1 MVINMGQQQQYY
13 GPLNALADI
22 LGAYMQ
28 KKNLEGAMDYADNY
42 QKNLDEQT
50 AQKYIQNPVQ
60 PEQNGTNATNGA
72 IRDMTNSG
80 QLVNTDWLGKNKA
93 QASSDPGTA
102 ALQNY
107 VPTSGGVLAAA
118 QSYFPKDTAAGVANS
133 LGDNVPAG
141 TQQAAQPAQQPA
153 QGQSILQ
160 MMQGFSDRNNPNNP
174 PVMYPD
180 EKAAQQKQ
188 YDDFAAAKK
197 ANPEWYVGDTYVGT
211 DDKAKAQAQAQQAQQ
226 TQAKAQQDQQK
237 AAIFSQG
244 NNPENGRF
252 SSGMEQYGFTGQKT
266 APLSYQEV
274 SAKKNQYKARAMK
287 ELVSKYG
294 IEAAKQVEP
303 MIDDAIGAK
312 LGEMADSEDNQNR
325 QALGRYLMSN
335 NVNTQQGMQKA
346 LWAAEEYNHVAKQ
359 MGRQGI
365 DTATLG
371 KMLDAGKVS
380 ITAKDVGGS
389 VNFYAVPKDGGQFN
403 DGSFMKPILTQNKTL
418 SPGETVNAQL
428 KQAQMQETARHNQA
442 TEANTR
448 RGQDMTAATARA
460 RAASGGGRSGGR
472 SGSTSFKAQYG
483 PAVSAITKS
492 IEDGH
497 SKSYIYTQ
505 FCDAGGTE
513 EEWNQLWTGSVEN
526 YYHKVQGDD
535 ADDSRD
541 YLNGD
546 GEPEQ

>member
-1 MVINMGQQQQYY
+1 MVIDMGQQQQYY

-28 KKNLEGAMDYADNY
+28 KKNLDGAMDYADNY
-42 QKNLDEQT
+42 QKNLDDQT

-60 PEQNGTNATNGA
+60 PEQNGTNAMNGA

-118 QSYFPKDTAAGVANS
+118 QNYFPKDTASGVANS

-141 TQQAAQPAQQPA
+141 TQQEAQTAQQPA
-153 QGQSILQ
+153 QQGQSILQ

-174 PVMYPD
+174 PVMSPD
-180 EKAAQQKQ
+180 EKAAQQKK

-226 TQAKAQQDQQK
+226 AQVKAQQDQQK
-237 AAIFSQG
+237 AAFFSQG

-274 SAKKNQYKARAMK
+274 AAKKNQYKARAMK

-303 MIDDAIGAK
+303 MIDDAIGSK

-346 LWAAEEYNHVAKQ
+346 LWAAEEYNHAAKQ

-365 DTATLG
+365 DTAMLG

-418 SPGETVNAQL
+418 SPGETVNAKL

-460 RAASGGGRSGGR
+460 RAASGSRSDN
-472 SGSTSFKAQYG
+472 TSFKAKYG

-535 ADDSRD
+535 ADDSRN
-541 YLNGD
+541 YLNGE

>member
-1 MVINMGQQQQYY
+1 MYRQTY
-13 GPLNALADI
+13 GPMNALADI
-22 LGAYMQ
+22 LGAYW
-28 KKNLEGAMDYADNY
+28 KKQRIEGAMDYADNY
-42 QKNLDEQT
+42 QKNLDDQT
-50 AQKYIQNPVQ
+50 AQKYIQNTVQ
-60 PEQNGTNATNGA
+60 PEQNGTNAMNGA

-80 QLVNTDWLGKNKA
+80 QLVNTDWLGKNKV

-107 VPTSGGVLAAA
+107 VPASSGVLAAA
-118 QSYFPKDTAAGVANS
+118 QNYFPKDTAAGVANS
-133 LGDNVPAG
+133 LGDNVPAD
-141 TQQAAQPAQQPA
+141 TQQVAQTAQQPA

-174 PVMYPD
+174 PVMSPD
-180 EKAAQQKQ
+180 EKAAQQKK

-226 TQAKAQQDQQK
+226 AQVKAQQYQQK

-274 SAKKNQYKARAMK
+274 AAKKNQYKAQAMK

-303 MIDDAIGAK
+303 MIDDAIGSK
-312 LGEMADSEDNQNR
+312 LEEMADSEDNQNR

-346 LWAAEEYNHVAKQ
+346 LWAAEEYNHAAKQ

-365 DTATLG
+365 DTAMLG

-418 SPGETVNAQL
+418 SPGETVNANL

-472 SGSTSFKAQYG
+472 STSFKAQYG

-535 ADDSRD
+535 ADDSRN
-541 YLNGD
+541 YLNGE

>member
-1 MVINMGQQQQYY
+1 M
-13 GPLNALADI
+13 NALADI
-22 LGAYMQ
+22 LGAYM
-28 KKNLEGAMDYADNY
+28 KKQRMIGAMDYASNY
-42 QKNLDEQT
+42 QKNLDDQT
-50 AQKYIQNPVQ
+50 EQKYIQNPVQ
-60 PEQNGTNATNGA
+60 PEQNGTNAMNGA
-72 IRDMTNSG
+72 IRDMTKSG
-80 QLVNTDWLGKNKA
+80 QLVNTDWLGKNKV

-118 QSYFPKDTAAGVANS
+118 QSYFPKDTAVDVANS

-141 TQQAAQPAQQPA
+141 TQTAAQTAQQPA

-174 PVMYPD
+174 SSMSPD

-226 TQAKAQQDQQK
+226 AQVKAQQDQQK

-274 SAKKNQYKARAMK
+274 AAKKNQYKARAMK

-303 MIDDAIGAK
+303 MIDDAIGSK

-346 LWAAEEYNHVAKQ
+346 LWAAEEYNHAAKQ

-365 DTATLG
+365 DTAMLG

-403 DGSFMKPILTQNKTL
+403 DGSFMKPILAQNKTL
-418 SPGETVNAQL
+418 SPGETVNAKL
-428 KQAQMQETARHNQA
+428 KQEQMQETARHNQA

-472 SGSTSFKAQYG
+472 STSFKAQYG

-497 SKSYIYTQ
+497 SKSYIFTQ

-535 ADDSRD
+535 ADDSRN
-541 YLNGD
+541 YLNGE

>member
-1 MVINMGQQQQYY
+1 M
-13 GPLNALADI
+13 NALADI

-42 QKNLDEQT
+42 QKNLDDQT

-60 PEQNGTNATNGA
+60 PEQNGTNAMNGA

-80 QLVNTDWLGKNKA
+80 QLVNTDWLGKNKV

-118 QSYFPKDTAAGVANS
+118 QNYFPKDTAVGVANS

-141 TQQAAQPAQQPA
+141 TQQAAQTAQQPA

-174 PVMYPD
+174 PVMSPD

-226 TQAKAQQDQQK
+226 AQVKAQQDQQK

-266 APLSYQEV
+266 APLSYQK
-274 SAKKNQYKARAMK
+274 AAANKNQYKARAMK
-287 ELVSKYG
+287 ELVGKYG

-303 MIDDAIGAK
+303 MIDDAIGSK

-325 QALGRYLMSN
+325 LALGRYLMSN

-346 LWAAEEYNHVAKQ
+346 LWAAEEYNHAAKQ

-365 DTATLG
+365 DTAMLG

-403 DGSFMKPILTQNKTL
+403 DGSFMKPILAQNKTL
-418 SPGETVNAQL
+418 SPGETVNANL

-442 TEANTR
+442 TESNTR

-460 RAASGGGRSGGR
+460 RAASGGR

-483 PAVSAITKS
+483 PVVSAMTKS

-513 EEWNQLWTGSVEN
+513 EEWNKLWTGSVEN
-526 YYHKVQGDD
+526 YYHKMQGDD
-535 ADDSRD
+535 ADDSRN

>member
-1 MVINMGQQQQYY
+1 
-13 GPLNALADI
+13 
-22 LGAYMQ
+22 
-28 KKNLEGAMDYADNY
+28 
-42 QKNLDEQT
+42 
-50 AQKYIQNPVQ
+50 
-60 PEQNGTNATNGA
+60 
-72 IRDMTNSG
+72 
-80 QLVNTDWLGKNKA
+80 
-93 QASSDPGTA
+93 
-102 ALQNY
+102 
-107 VPTSGGVLAAA
+107 
-118 QSYFPKDTAAGVANS
+118 
-133 LGDNVPAG
+133 
-141 TQQAAQPAQQPA
+141 
-153 QGQSILQ
+153 
-160 MMQGFSDRNNPNNP
+160 
-174 PVMYPD
+174 
-180 EKAAQQKQ
+180 
-188 YDDFAAAKK
+188 
-197 ANPEWYVGDTYVGT
+197 
-211 DDKAKAQAQAQQAQQ
+211 
-226 TQAKAQQDQQK
+226 
-237 AAIFSQG
+237 
-244 NNPENGRF
+244 
-252 SSGMEQYGFTGQKT
+252 MEQYGFTGQKT

-274 SAKKNQYKARAMK
+274 AAKKNQYKARAMK
-287 ELVSKYG
+287 ELVGKYG

-303 MIDDAIGAK
+303 MIDDAIGSK

-325 QALGRYLMSN
+325 QELGRYLMSN

-346 LWAAEEYNHVAKQ
+346 LWAAEEYNHAAKQ

-365 DTATLG
+365 DTAMLG

-418 SPGETVNAQL
+418 SPGDTVNANL

-460 RAASGGGRSGGR
+460 RAASGGR

-535 ADDSRD
+535 ADDSRN
-541 YLNGD
+541 YLNGE

>member
-1 MVINMGQQQQYY
+1 M
-13 GPLNALADI
+13 
-22 LGAYMQ
+22 
-28 KKNLEGAMDYADNY
+28 
-42 QKNLDEQT
+42 
-50 AQKYIQNPVQ
+50 
-60 PEQNGTNATNGA
+60 NGA

-80 QLVNTDWLGKNKA
+80 QLANTDWLGKNKV

-118 QSYFPKDTAAGVANS
+118 QNYFPKDTAVGVANS

-141 TQQAAQPAQQPA
+141 TQQAAQTAQQPA

-174 PVMYPD
+174 PVMSPD

-226 TQAKAQQDQQK
+226 AQVKAQQDQQK

-274 SAKKNQYKARAMK
+274 AAKKNQYKARAMK

-294 IEAAKQVEP
+294 IEAAKLVEP
-303 MIDDAIGAK
+303 MIDDAISSK
-312 LGEMADSEDNQNR
+312 LEEMADSEDNQNR

-346 LWAAEEYNHVAKQ
+346 LWAAEEYNHAAKQ

-365 DTATLG
+365 DTAMLG

-389 VNFYAVPKDGGQFN
+389 VNFYAVPKDGGTFGN
-403 DGSFMKPILTQNKTL
+403 DKNGNPIYMKPIFVDNRTL
-418 SPGETVNAQL
+418 SPGEIVNAKL
-428 KQAQMQETARHNQA
+428 KQEQMQETARKNQA
-442 TEANTR
+442 DEENTR
-448 RGQDMTAATARA
+448 RGQDIKAAIAMA
-460 RAASGGGRSGGR
+460 RAAYGSRSDN
-472 SGSTSFKAQYG
+472 TSFKAKYG
-483 PAVSAITKS
+483 PVLSAMTKS

-505 FCDAGGTE
+505 FCDAGGTD
-513 EEWNQLWTGSVEN
+513 EEWNQLWTRSVEN

-541 YLNGD
+541 YLDGD
-546 GEPEQ
+546 GNPES

>member
-1 MVINMGQQQQYY
+1 M
-13 GPLNALADI
+13 NALADI
-22 LGAYMQ
+22 LGAYM
-28 KKNLEGAMDYADNY
+28 KKQRMIGAMDYASNY
-42 QKNLDEQT
+42 QKNLDDQT

-60 PEQNGTNATNGA
+60 PEQNGTNAMNGA

-80 QLVNTDWLGKNKA
+80 QLVNTDWLGKNKV

-107 VPTSGGVLAAA
+107 VPTSGVLAAA
-118 QSYFPKDTAAGVANS
+118 QSYLPKDTAAGVANG
-133 LGDNVPAG
+133 LGDNFPAG
-141 TQQAAQPAQQPA
+141 TQQTAQTAQQPA
-153 QGQSILQ
+153 QQGQSILQ
-160 MMQGFSDRNNPNNP
+160 MMQDFAARNNPNNP
-174 PVMYPD
+174 TP
-180 EKAAQQKQ
+180 AQQAALQEKNA
-188 YDDFAAAKK
+188 DFAAAKA
-197 ANPEWYVGDTYVGT
+197 ANPQWYEGNYYVGD
-211 DDKAKAQAQAQQAQQ
+211 DAAARQQAKISQAQQA
-226 TQAKAQQDQQK
+226 QQK

-244 NNPENGRF
+244 DNPENGRF

-274 SAKKNQYKARAMK
+274 AAKKNQYKALAMK
-287 ELVSKYG
+287 ELVGKYG

-303 MIDDAIGAK
+303 MIDDAIGSK
-312 LGEMADSEDNQNR
+312 LGEMADLEDNQNR
-325 QALGRYLMSN
+325 LALGRYLMSN

-346 LWAAEEYNHVAKQ
+346 LWAAEEYNHAAKQ

-365 DTATLG
+365 DTAMLG

-418 SPGETVNAQL
+418 SPGDTVNANL

-460 RAASGGGRSGGR
+460 RAASGGG
-472 SGSTSFKAQYG
+472 STSFKAKYG

-513 EEWNQLWTGSVEN
+513 EEWNQLWTRSVEN

-546 GEPEQ
+546 GNPDS